1 MTPEFKPL
9 PPELERAV
17 AEIRDETPDTAV
29 VEAAAAR
36 VWVKLSTAS
45 VASRGTFPA
54 SGIGDAAAV
63 IRNCADFQAL
73 IPDFRAGRLSEGR
86 MALVRDH
93 LHQCVAC
100 RHIYEG
106 KVVAMPAPA
115 AVRRANYGARWALA
129 ASVLI
134 VAGATIWW
142 AVNRNGEQTGH
153 AIVQHLDGTLYKV
166 TADGIHPLL
175 AGQDLP
181 SDVELRTAKDSDAVL
196 QLADGSVVE
205 MRERSSLS
213 TSPNSLDLTVR
224 LGRGSVM
231 VKAKHRAKG
240 HLYVDTGDCRVAVT
254 GTLFE
259 VTAGVKGSRVAVIE
273 GEVHVT
279 QDNQEKVLHA
289 GDQTV
294 TNSNVEPE
302 SVSAQI
308 AWSRDRQ
315 RLVEHLHDTLTQVHP
330 PALRYSSSLLDHLPA
345 NTILFISI
353 PNLAQYLADAE
364 SVLGQKI
371 AANPQLSAMWNAR
384 IGQAVDILRTASDY
398 LGSEIDIVDAQGQ
411 DAPVV
416 IAEQKR
422 EGFEDFLHKKN
433 LPFTVIKHGGLLL
446 FGPERAAVEAAVGQ
460 LDSGFA
466 QNPLYAKIQES
477 YRQGAGL
484 LLWVDLAEG
493 KSPVP
498 GARYFSAESKE
509 MSGRF
514 VGSATL
520 GFDGPRT
527 GLAAQLADPSPMGSL
542 DYISPDALAV
552 LGFVVKDPG
561 AIIDE
566 ALAIPQ
572 GSIAAAQEALA
583 EERQQK
589 GFDIRE
595 DLAASLGG
603 EFAVAMDGSLMPV
616 PSWKLVSEIY
626 NPDRFQATLQRF
638 IDAHNQE
645 IAKSGKQPI
654 RMTQET
660 VDGRVYY
667 SIAQVNGG
675 PLLEAHY
682 TFDQGYLVAAPTRA
696 LVTHALQ
703 IRLAGT
709 SIKHSGK
716 FLDLTPRDR
725 HLNFSGLIYQ
735 NLGSSL
741 APFAALAGAFM
752 PQHAGANGPQM
763 PSLDNIKPTLFAV
776 YGEPDRVTLEATGDV
791 LGSTLQNLMSGDIR
805 GLAGLPF
812 AQMTGTRQRQHSYS
826 GK

>member
-1 MTPEFKPL
+1 MTPEIKPL

-17 AEIRDETPDTAV
+17 AEIRDETPDAEMA
-29 VEAAAAR
+29 EAAAAR
-36 VWVKLSTAS
+36 VWLKLSA
-45 VASRGTFPA
+45 ASRSGT
-54 SGIGDAAAV
+54 AV
-63 IRNCADFQAL
+63 IRDCADFQAL

-93 LHQCVAC
+93 IHQCVAC

-115 AVRRANYGARWALA
+115 AIRRANYGARWALA

-196 QLADGSVVE
+196 QLADGSLVE

-213 TSPNSLDLTVR
+213 TSPNSLDLTIR

-231 VKAKHRAKG
+231 VRAKHRAQG

-259 VTAGVKGSRVAVIE
+259 VTAGVKGSRVAVVE

-302 SVSAQI
+302 SVSAEI
-308 AWSRDRQ
+308 AWSHDRQ
-315 RLVEHLHDTLTQVHP
+315 MLARQLHDTLTQVHP
-330 PALRYSSSLLDHLPA
+330 PALRYSSSLLEHLPA
-345 NTILFISI
+345 NTTLFVSI
-353 PNLAQYLADAE
+353 PNLAQYLADAQ

-371 AANPQLSAMWNAR
+371 ATNPQLSAMWNAR

-398 LGSEIDIVDAQGQ
+398 LGSEIDIVGEQ
-411 DAPVV
+411 DQKAPVV

-422 EGFEDFLHKKN
+422 DGFEDFLHKKN
-433 LPFTVIKHGGLLL
+433 LPFTLINHGGLLL
-446 FGPERAAVEAAVGQ
+446 FGPEREAVEAAAGQ

-466 QNPLYAKIQES
+466 QKPLYAKIQES

-484 LLWVDLAEG
+484 LLWVDLAQAHT
-493 KSPVP
+493 PIP
-498 GARYFSAESKE
+498 GARYFSAESKQA
-509 MSGRF
+509 GDRF

-572 GSIAAAQEALA
+572 GSIAAAQHALD
-583 EERQQK
+583 EERQQE
-589 GFDIRE
+589 GFDIRQE
-595 DLAASLGG
+595 LAASLGG

-626 NPDRFQATLQRF
+626 NPERFEATLQRF

-645 IAKSGKQPI
+645 AAQSGKQPI
-654 RMTQET
+654 RMAQET

-716 FLDLTPRDR
+716 FLELTPRDR

-752 PQHAGANGPQM
+752 PQHAGANAPQM

-776 YGEPDRVTLEATGDV
+776 YGEPDRITLEATGDV

-812 AQMTGTRQRQHSYS
+812 AQMTGTHERHNSYA